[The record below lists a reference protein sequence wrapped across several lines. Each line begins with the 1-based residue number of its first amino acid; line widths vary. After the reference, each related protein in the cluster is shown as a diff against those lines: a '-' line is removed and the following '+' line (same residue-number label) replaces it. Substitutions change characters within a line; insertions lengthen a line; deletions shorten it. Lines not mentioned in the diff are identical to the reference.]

1 MGGAGAPHLQ
11 PSRRPPPDLVSDTV
25 WVAIVVG
32 AVVVLLLLVLVY
44 TYNRLVRLRN
54 ETETGWANIDVQL
67 RRRYDLVPNLVE
79 AVKGYAAHERG
90 TFDSVTQARAAAEQ
104 ASGPAE
110 AAQANEHLG
119 GAINRLIAVSEA
131 YPQLRASENFLA
143 LQQELSD
150 IEDKLAAA
158 RRYYNQTVYRY
169 HTVMQSFP
177 AVLIAKPFGFHEREF
192 FSTDE
197 RDVPTVSFQQ

>member
-1 MGGAGAPHLQ
+1 
-11 PSRRPPPDLVSDTV
+11 V

-32 AVVVLLLLVLVY
+32 AVVLLLVVLLVV

-79 AVKGYAAHERG
+79 AVKGYAAHERE
-90 TFDSVTQARAAAEQ
+90 TFDSVTQARANAEQ
-104 ASGPAE
+104 ASGPA
-110 AAQANEHLG
+110 AAAEANEHLG
-119 GAINRLIAVSEA
+119 GALNRLIAVSEA

-143 LQQELSD
+143 LQQELAD

-158 RRYYNQTVYRY
+158 RRYYNQTVYAY
-169 HTVMQSFP
+169 HNAMQTFP

-192 FSTDE
+192 FGTDE
-197 RDVPTVSFQQ
+197 GRDAPVVTFAAADAPADADAKQ

>member
-1 MGGAGAPHLQ
+1 
-11 PSRRPPPDLVSDTV
+11 V

-32 AVVVLLLLVLVY
+32 AVVVLLLLFLIY

-79 AVKGYAAHERG
+79 AVKGYAAHERE
-90 TFDSVTQARAAAEQ
+90 TFDSVTQARAAAER
-104 ASGPAE
+104 ATGPAATAE
-110 AAQANEHLG
+110 ANNHLG
-119 GAINRLIAVSEA
+119 GAIDRLIAVSED

-158 RRYYNQTVYRY
+158 RRYYNQTVYRFNSVQQ
-169 HTVMQSFP
+169 TFP
-177 AVLIAKPFGFHEREF
+177 TLLVARPFGFSEREF
-192 FSTDE
+192 FETDQ
-197 RDVPTVSFQQ
+197 RDPVNVGFGQSQ